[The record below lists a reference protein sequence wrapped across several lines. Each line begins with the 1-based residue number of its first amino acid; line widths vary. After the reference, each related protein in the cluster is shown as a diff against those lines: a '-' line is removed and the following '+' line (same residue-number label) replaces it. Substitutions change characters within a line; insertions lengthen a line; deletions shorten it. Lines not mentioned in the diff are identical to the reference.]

1 MRPKLKSYIGKKCHI
16 IYVEPYR
23 IPVFLTGNITDIQ
36 EKYGSQIGVFL
47 TVSTGNDSIE
57 IDLNSK
63 QLFFD
68 RSKAIL
74 AFGKALEDY
83 AKEVKAE
90 LKLVNAR
97 ISNYKKYKKEHKH
110 ELHRKDEFHGDEVR
124 HSGPVQSGEEPIR
137 LGPDEGW

>member
-1 MRPKLKSYIGKKCHI
+1 M
-16 IYVEPYR
+16 
-23 IPVFLTGNITDIQ
+23 
-36 EKYGSQIGVFL
+36 

-74 AFGKALEDY
+74 ALGKALEDY

-97 ISNYKKYKKEHKH
+97 VSNYKKYKKEHRH
-110 ELHRKDEFHGDEVR
+110 ELHRENELHRDEAR
-124 HSGPVQSGEEPIR
+124 HPGSVQCGEKPIR
-137 LGPDEGW
+137 LDGDEEW